1 MTKAALRK
9 PLLVIVV
16 FLVLLIGGLISLKEL
31 PLDLF
36 PDISLPMLS
45 VITFYPGAG
54 PLEVEKHVTELIE
67 DAASTVPNIKNIRSV
82 SQENISAVTL
92 EFEWGTDINGA
103 ANDLRPKLD
112 LIRANLPEDAETPEI
127 FKFDVSMF
135 PIMIISIVSEDTTF
149 DTRKIFENEI
159 KDELGKVAGVGQIQL
174 WGGGRKRIVKIEVNK
189 DVLESYG
196 IDLNYIASILKF
208 ENINIPAGEVESNSK
223 IYTVRIP
230 GEFKNIYEIENLL
243 IHTPKGAKVRLADIA
258 DVRLDYE
265 RRINYIRSNGKNS
278 LLIGILKQS
287 GANTVQVAENLKK
300 KLKKLEKQYEKD
312 KVSFIEVFDSSKFIK
327 DSIFNLTKTVLIAA
341 ILVIF
346 VAFFFLRNI
355 RGSII
360 IAVTIPTSLIVA
372 FIFLYFI
379 GASINL
385 VSLSSLAIAIGMVVD
400 NAVVVLE
407 NIFYHKE
414 RGAGRK
420 ESSLF
425 GTQEVAQAITAS
437 TLTTIAIFLPIV
449 IIKGLISVMFRQLA
463 FTISIVL
470 LTSLFIAFTLTPVL
484 SFKFLKIKEKK
495 GISKKISEFIEKIY
509 LPMEKAYHS
518 FLSFSLKHKLIVFL
532 SATLLFIIGILPF
545 VTGILK
551 TEFLPESDTGQI
563 SGNFILPP
571 GTNLEITNQTVKK
584 LEDYIQKEVPE
595 CRIYG
600 ARAGRTEGGF
610 ASIMGMAEGDN
621 TGFISLRLV
630 PKKERKRSSEEIVY
644 ILNKKLKEIPGVVQ
658 GSFEIRGG
666 FGTHFLGTA
675 PLEIKIFGYDIK
687 ETDSISNLIKT
698 RLEKIEGIS
707 GLSISRQSGTPELS
721 FRFKRN
727 ILKHYGL
734 SASGLGFYLRNAITG
749 IKAGVLRKGGEEID
763 IIVRLD
769 ERARKD
775 MNILK
780 SISIPLANGERV
792 PLENFG
798 EFEETQGPLKID
810 RENKERVVKI
820 TGSFYG
826 RALSEIIRD
835 VQKVISEIKI
845 PEGIKIEIGGSFSEQ
860 RESFEVLFFAFIIGT
875 ILVYLVMV
883 AQFESFLH
891 PFIIMFAVPF
901 GIVGV
906 SFAHLIAGIPFSVNS
921 FIGLVMLVGIVVNN
935 SIVLIDYIN
944 ILRKRGI
951 KLLDAVKEAGKRRLR
966 PIIITTATTIFGLLP
981 LALSTAEGSESWKP
995 LGISVVGGL
1004 LVSSFISLIIVP
1016 IIYVF
1021 FERLKGVEE

>member
-1 MTKAALRK
+1 MTKVALRK
-9 PLLVIVV
+9 PLLVIVF

-36 PDISLPMLS
+36 PDISLPMIS

-54 PLEVEKHVTELIE
+54 PLEVEKQVTELIE
-67 DAASTVPNIKNIRSV
+67 EAASTVPNVKNIRSI

-92 EFEWGTDINGA
+92 EFEWGTDINEA

-112 LIRANLPEDAETPEI
+112 LIRANLPEDAEVPEI

-135 PIMIISIVSEDTTF
+135 PIMIISIITEDTTF
-149 DTRKIFENEI
+149 DTRKLFENEI
-159 KDELGKVAGVGQIQL
+159 KDELGKVAGVGQVQL
-174 WGGGRKRIVKIEVNK
+174 WGGGRKRIVKVELNK
-189 DVLESYG
+189 EMLETYG
-196 IDLNYIASILKF
+196 IDLGYIANILKF
-208 ENINIPAGEVESNSK
+208 ENMNIPAGEIELNSK
-223 IYTVRIP
+223 VYTVRIP

-243 IHTPKGAKVRLADIA
+243 IYTPKGVKLRLGDIA
-258 DVRLDYE
+258 DVKLDYE
-265 RRINYIRSNGKNS
+265 KRINYIRSNGKSS

-287 GANTVQVAENLKK
+287 GANTVRVAENLKK
-300 KLKKLEKQYEKD
+300 KLKKLEERYEKD
-312 KVSFIEVFDSSKFIK
+312 KIRFIEVFDSSKFIK
-327 DSIFNLTKTVLIAA
+327 DSIFNLTKTVLIAT

-360 IAVTIPTSLIVA
+360 IAVTIPASLIVA
-372 FIFLYFI
+372 FIFLYLT

-407 NIFYHKE
+407 NIFYHRE
-414 RGAGRK
+414 RGSGQK
-420 ESSLF
+420 ESALF

-495 GISKKISEFIEKIY
+495 EISKKISEFIEKIY
-509 LPMEKAYHS
+509 LPLEKGYHS

-532 SATLLFIIGILPF
+532 SAISLFILGVLPF
-545 VTGILK
+545 ITGTLK
-551 TEFLPESDTGQI
+551 TEFFPESDTGQI
-563 SGNFILPP
+563 SGSFILPP
-571 GTNLEITNQTVKK
+571 GTKLEITNEVVKK
-584 LEDYIQKEVPE
+584 LEDYIQKEIPE
-595 CRIYG
+595 CKIYG
-600 ARAGRTEGGF
+600 ARAGRTEEGF

-630 PKKERKRSSEEIVY
+630 SKGERKRSSEEIVY
-644 ILNKKLKEIPGVVQ
+644 LLNKKLKEIPGIVQ

-666 FGTHFLGTA
+666 LSTHFLGMA
-675 PLEIKIFGYDIK
+675 PLEIKVFGYDIK

-698 RLEKIEGIS
+698 KLEKIEGIS

-734 SASGLGFYLRNAITG
+734 SASELGLYLRNAITG
-749 IKAGVLRKGGEEID
+749 INAGVLRKEGEEID
-763 IIVRLD
+763 IVVRLD
-769 ERARKD
+769 EKSRKD
-775 MNILK
+775 INILK
-780 SISIPLANGERV
+780 SLSIPLINGERV
-792 PLENFG
+792 LLENLG
-798 EFEETQGPLKID
+798 EFKESQGPLKID
-810 RENKERVVKI
+810 RENRERVVKI

-826 RALSEIIRD
+826 RALSEVIRD
-835 VQKVISEIKI
+835 IQKTISEIKI
-845 PEGIKIEIGGSFSEQ
+845 PEEIKIEIGGSFSQQ
-860 RESFEVLFFAFIIGT
+860 RESFEALFFAFIIGT

-891 PFIIMFAVPF
+891 PFIIMFSVPF
-901 GIVGV
+901 GIIGV

-921 FIGLVMLVGIVVNN
+921 FIGLVMLIGIVVNN
-935 SIVLIDYIN
+935 SIVLVDYIN
-944 ILRKRGI
+944 ILRKRGFELI
-951 KLLDAVKEAGKRRLR
+951 EAVKIAGRRRLR

-981 LALSTAEGSESWKP
+981 LALSTAEGSESWRP
-995 LGISVVGGL
+995 LGISVAGGL

-1021 FERLKGVEE
+1021 IEKLKGVKE